1 MESNET
7 RTTEI
12 SSAEKVRA
20 VIGKGARRC
29 AAHGRSLI
37 ACAALGALAYGAA
50 SHPPLRNIE
59 RGEVALRVNL
69 WTGTGESFPAGSVL
83 VIPGIHELRAFSL
96 RDREYRA
103 QQGAEDESLQTAEG
117 LPLSVDF
124 RIRYA
129 FDPERLAAAREL
141 PDDIDREVLAPA
153 MQGVL
158 RKILSRCTVREVF
171 LERGREIRG
180 QIAAELEKLLAAS
193 GLRLKALTLG
203 KIALPQDYLAERVY
217 QPQKDDGAFQS
228 IEGLTLRVDFSVRY
242 ALDPDRLA
250 VTVRNLPEDIDG
262 EVVAPVVLGALHNA
276 FPKFTVREIFSE
288 RRQEIQNQICAEL
301 EKRLA
306 ANGIVLKA
314 LTLGKIGLPR
324 DYLAGMEKMLA
335 AELENQKMRFTLELK
350 EKEVT
355 ESALRADA
363 EKVRREKAAET
374 AAQEQ
379 VIAAQAQA
387 ETMKHILPFKE
398 KQIRQRELEAE
409 AAKIERVKQAQAQAE
424 ARRIEAEA
432 EADSRRK
439 LAEAEAYRLE
449 QIGRVNSEQMARE
462 GAILAKSPLLIQKTM
477 AEKLSDKVQVIIAPP
492 GTNGRFFGENLIG
505 RVDAPQ
511 AQPAMNYE
519 PSEGE

>member
-1 MESNET
+1 MESNDT
-7 RTTEI
+7 QTTQI
-12 SSAEKVRA
+12 SSA
-20 VIGKGARRC
+20 GKIRTALDGGARRC
-29 AAHGRSLI
+29 AMHGKSLI
-37 ACAALGALAYGAA
+37 ACAVLGALAYGVA
-50 SHPPLRNIE
+50 SHPPFHQVE
-59 RGEVALRVNL
+59 RGEAALRINL
-69 WTGTGESFPAGSVL
+69 WTGAGQTIPAGSAL
-83 VIPGIHELRAFSL
+83 VIPGIHELHAFPL
-96 RDREYRA
+96 HDREYQA
-103 QQGAEDESLQTAEG
+103 QQGADDESIQTAEG
-117 LPLSVDF
+117 LPLRVDF
-124 RIRYA
+124 KIRYA
-129 FDPERLAAAREL
+129 FDPERLSLARDL
-141 PDDIDREVLAPA
+141 PENIDREVLAPA
-153 MQGVL
+153 MQSVL
-158 RKILSRCTVREVF
+158 RKTFPRYTVRDVF

-180 QIAAELEKLLAAS
+180 QITAELEKRLAES
-193 GLRLKALTLG
+193 GLKLKTLTFA

-217 QPQKDDGAFQS
+217 QPKKDDGSFQS
-228 IEGLTLRVDFSVRY
+228 IEGLTMRVDFSVRY

-276 FPKFTVREIFSE
+276 FPNFTVREIFSE
-288 RRQEIQNQICAEL
+288 RRQEIQNRISTEL

-306 ANGIVLKA
+306 ENGIALKA

-379 VIAAQAQA
+379 IIAAQAQA
-387 ETMKHILPFKE
+387 ESMKHILPFKE
-398 KQIRQRELEAE
+398 KQIKQRELEAE
-409 AAKIERVKQAQAQAE
+409 AAKVERLKQAQAQAE

-432 EADSRRK
+432 EADSRKK

-449 QIGRVNSEQMARE
+449 QIGKVNSEQMARE
-462 GAILAKSPLLIQKTM
+462 GAILARSPLLIQKTM

-492 GTNGRFFGENLIG
+492 GAGGRFLGENLIG
-505 RVDAPQ
+505 RIDAPQ
-511 AQPAMNYE
+511 ARPAMDHE
-519 PSEGE
+519 QEGE

>member
-1 MESNET
+1 MEINET
-7 RTTEI
+7 QTAKI
-12 SSAEKVRA
+12 SPAEKIRTA
-20 VIGKGARRC
+20 FGEGARRC
-29 AAHGRSLI
+29 ASHGRSLV
-37 ACAALGALAYGAA
+37 ACAALAALAYGAV
-50 SHPPLRNIE
+50 SYPPFRSVE
-59 RGEVALRVNL
+59 RGEIALRINL
-69 WTGTGESFPAGSVL
+69 WTGTSESFPTGSAL
-83 VIPGIHELRAFSL
+83 VIPGIHELRAFPL
-96 RDREYRA
+96 HDREYRA
-103 QQGAEDESLQTAEG
+103 QQDADDESLQTAEG
-117 LPLSVDF
+117 LPLHVDF
-124 RIRYA
+124 KIRYA
-129 FDPERLAAAREL
+129 FDPQRLALAREL
-141 PDDIDREVLAPA
+141 PEDIDGEVLAPA
-153 MQGVL
+153 MQDVL
-158 RKILSRCTVREVF
+158 RRTFPRYTVREIF

-193 GLRLKALTLG
+193 GLALKTLTLG
-203 KIALPQDYLAERVY
+203 KIALPQNYLAERVY
-217 QPQKDDGAFQS
+217 QPKKDEGTFQS
-228 IEGLTLRVDFSVRY
+228 IEGLAMRVDFSVRY

-250 VTVRNLPEDIDG
+250 VTVHNLPEDIDG
-262 EVVAPVVLGALHNA
+262 EVVAPVILGALHNA

-288 RRQEIQNQICAEL
+288 RRQEIQNQISAEL

-306 ANGIVLKA
+306 ENGIVLKA

-379 VIAAQAQA
+379 IIAAQAQA

-398 KQIRQRELEAE
+398 KQIKQRELEAE
-409 AAKIERVKQAQAQAE
+409 AAKVERLKQAQAQAE

-462 GAILAKSPLLIQKTM
+462 GAILARSPLLIQKTM

-505 RVDAPQ
+505 RIDAPQ
-511 AQPAMNYE
+511 AAMNYE
-519 PSEGE
+519 ADEGE